1 LAVYQV
7 HPARDALSYLRDDML
22 SADIPP
28 TPVLTGNQA
37 WWRELTRYHWFV
49 LIVAAL
55 AWMADCMDQ
64 QLFTLARQPAMVALL
79 PPPAIVEG
87 ADTRAQQEAKQRHA
101 ADVIDHAGTAT
112 SVFLLGWGTG
122 GLLFGFVGDMFG
134 RARTMMITILLY
146 SLFTG
151 LSALSQTFWQFAAF
165 RFLTGLGVGGE
176 FAVGVALVAE
186 VMPDR
191 ARPFALG
198 LLQALSAIG
207 NITAGLVGMVM
218 GVVADAGWISNFEP
232 WRAMF
237 IVGAVPALL
246 IVFLMRRLKEPE
258 KWRQAA
264 LKTGLLERGRRFF
277 VELFREKRWAGHA
290 IVGMLLASAGIIG
303 LWAIGFFTVDLQRLV
318 FDRHLVAL
326 GLDPAKEVRRREF
339 WAGMTLIV
347 LNLGAAAGIYTFSY
361 VTHLLGRKPT
371 FTIAFLLAMLSTAFV
386 FCFFNSVTDIFWMI
400 PVMGFCQLSLFG
412 GYAIYFPE
420 LFPTRLRSSGTSF
433 CYNGARFVAAA
444 GPTTLG
450 LLTKYVYVGFSEPL
464 RWAGV
469 TMCSVFLIGLL
480 VLPFAPET
488 KGQPLPE

>member
-1 LAVYQV
+1 
-7 HPARDALSYLRDDML
+7 ML

-28 TPVLTGNQA
+28 APVETNGQS

-49 LIVAAL
+49 LTVAAL

-79 PPPAIVEG
+79 SPPTIEED
-87 ADTRAQQEAKQRHA
+87 ADAEAQQEAKRLHDA
-101 ADVIDHAGTAT
+101 EIKEHAGFAT
-112 SVFLLGWGTG
+112 SIFLIGWGTG
-122 GLLFGFVGDMFG
+122 GLLFGFAGDMFG

-151 LSALSQTFWQFAAF
+151 LSALSQSFGQFAAF

-198 LLQALSAIG
+198 ALQALSAIG
-207 NITAGLVGMVM
+207 NITAGLVGMGM
-218 GVVADAGWISNFEP
+218 GQIAHAGWVSNFEP

-237 IVGAVPALL
+237 VVGAVPALL
-246 IVFLMRRLKEPE
+246 VVFLMRRLKEPE
-258 KWRQAA
+258 KWQQAA
-264 LKTGLLERGRRFF
+264 LSIGLLDRIGIFF
-277 VELFREKRWAGHA
+277 GELFHERRWAGHA
-290 IVGMLLASAGIIG
+290 IVGMLLASSGIIG
-303 LWAIGFFTVDLQRLV
+303 LWAIGFFSVDLQRSV
-318 FDRHLVAL
+318 FDKHLVDL
-326 GLDPAKEVRRREF
+326 GLDPAKEIRQREF
-339 WAGMTLIV
+339 WAGMTLIA
-347 LNLGAAAGIYTFSY
+347 LNIGAAAGIYTFSY
-361 VTHLLGRKPT
+361 VTHFLGRKPT
-371 FTIAFLLAMLSTAFV
+371 FAISFVLAMLSTAFV
-386 FCFFNSVTDIFWMI
+386 FFFLDSVTDIFWMI
-400 PVMGFCQLSLFG
+400 PIMGFCQLSLFG

-433 CYNGARFVAAA
+433 CYNGARFVAAI
-444 GPTTLG
+444 GPTALG
-450 LLTKYVYVGFSEPL
+450 LLTKHVYGGFSGTWPL
-464 RWAGV
+464 RYAGI
-469 TMCSVFLIGLL
+469 TMCAVFVIGLL